1 MEWAAMTIAFDIL
14 GIRDVE
20 KTVRLMAV
28 IRDTQ
33 GDK

>member
-1 MEWAAMTIAFDIL
+1 MPIAFDIL